1 MTTIANRLRSM
12 LCPALTALCVGSV
25 GAALFVSQPAQAQ
38 DHPPDITGADL
49 KKKLD
54 EIEKAFAKPKPK
66 PKPAPK
72 TASDPPPAP
81 TQSGTGTTQTGS
93 TQTGNGQTGN
103 TQTGNTQTG
112 DNTQTGNTQT
122 GNTQTGT
129 GGGSGSTNPP
139 VSPGGPGFNDP
150 DVTKVSYSAD
160 GQTAYHHYKDGHIV
174 GWRGGK
180 IVVWIAPVAKAAAT
194 APAPV
199 TPPAP
204 APKPKQAGPKD
215 RPVGGGM
222 YEKAG
227 TAALEKATDLHVAK
241 APLKEAAEAPK
252 APKTI
257 SAETKLAAPVSKLT
271 SFAKVP
277 APAPVQIKAPMIVTT
292 TIGAPTIRH

>member
-12 LCPALTALCVGSV
+12 LYICPALAALCVGSL
-25 GAALFVSQPAQAQ
+25 GAALFVSQPAHAQ
-38 DHPPDITGADL
+38 DITGADL
-49 KKKLD
+49 RKKLD
-54 EIEKAFAKPKPK
+54 EIDKAFAKSKPK

-72 TASDPPPAP
+72 TDSDPPPVP
-81 TQSGTGTTQTGS
+81 TQSGTGTTQTG
-93 TQTGNGQTGN
+93 N
-103 TQTGNTQTG
+103 TQTGNAQNG
-112 DNTQTGNTQT
+112 GNTQT

-129 GGGSGSTNPP
+129 GGGSGSTNQAPT
-139 VSPGGPGFNDP
+139 SAGGPGFNDP

-180 IVVWIAPVAKAAAT
+180 IVVWIAPVAKAAAP
-194 APAPV
+194 PAPV
-199 TPPAP
+199 SPPAP
-204 APKPKQAGPKD
+204 APKPKQASPGPKD

-241 APLKEAAEAPK
+241 APAKEAAE

-292 TIGAPTIRH
+292 TIGAPTIHH

>member
-1 MTTIANRLRSM
+1 
-12 LCPALTALCVGSV
+12 
-25 GAALFVSQPAQAQ
+25 
-38 DHPPDITGADL
+38 
-49 KKKLD
+49 
-54 EIEKAFAKPKPK
+54 
-66 PKPAPK
+66 
-72 TASDPPPAP
+72 
-81 TQSGTGTTQTGS
+81 
-93 TQTGNGQTGN
+93 
-103 TQTGNTQTG
+103 
-112 DNTQTGNTQT
+112 
-122 GNTQTGT
+122 
-129 GGGSGSTNPP
+129 

-194 APAPV
+194 PPAPV

-241 APLKEAAEAPK
+241 APVKEAAEALK
-252 APKTI
+252 TPKTI

-271 SFAKVP
+271 SFAKVA

-292 TIGAPTIRH
+292 TIGALTIRH